1 VKSPL
6 RWLLEEGS
14 HTERVE
20 YHLGRAPPEVG
31 LKRANRLEVLLR
43 SARRRLP
50 SPDKWPYQLG
60 LRAVPNTLPQVLC
73 IGAQKAGTTWLYEN
87 LARHPEVFVPPE
99 VKEVHYFDFLF
110 HHPLADYAEVFAAGR
125 GQVRCDITPNYGR
138 LRAERIRFCHRVMPD
153 ARLIFLMRNP
163 VERAWSQAVMDLA
176 KRSNRRF
183 EDVPAEDFQ
192 KHFRSPSIR
201 GNGGYCD
208 MIDRWLAVY
217 RREQL
222 FVGFFEEVTRD
233 PRALL
238 TRIFRHIGVSEDVR
252 WEDFPLT
259 ERIHAGLG
267 APLPDAYRVSLE
279 EIFAPEIERLA
290 RRFGGCE
297 SSRLVRPEWLGSSL
311 P

>member
-217 RREQL
+217 RPRPAS
-222 FVGFFEEVTRD
+222 TPD
-233 PRALL
+233 PHLSPHRRLRGRALGGL
-238 TRIFRHIGVSEDVR
+238 PAHRAHPRRPRRAATRCLPGQPGGDLRSGDR
-252 WEDFPLT
+252 
-259 ERIHAGLG
+259 
-267 APLPDAYRVSLE
+267 APGPALR
-279 EIFAPEIERLA
+279 RL
-290 RRFGGCE
+290 
-297 SSRLVRPEWLGSSL
+297 
-311 P
+311 